1 MGAAAG
7 AGLYVKLTGPDL
19 YIPFL
24 ACAAQG
30 KERGGGGLIISGPGT
45 AARDHDYRPKF
56 TGLFN
61 LVSPDCLLYCL
72 AFPEKITIKV

>member
-7 AGLYVKLTGPDL
+7 AGLYVKLTRPGL
-19 YIPFL
+19 YILFL

-30 KERGGGGLIISGPGT
+30 RRGEGGLIISGPGT

-56 TGLFN
+56 TG
-61 LVSPDCLLYCL
+61 VIQPSQS
-72 AFPEKITIKV
+72 